1 MVKRILMTAI
11 LVAALLIGGMSCM
24 DINPFKPKKGG
35 ASAGALAYM
44 EEKYGEPFAYAKA
57 WASST
62 PQKRQILVSCESMPG
77 KEILVVIDIAG
88 KVESYRDNFMDVYF
102 RPQTTEFFSEIARK
116 YFDDFTIFVNDVRAP
131 SEVSISF
138 DTEFEE
144 YIKNEKHP
152 MIVNMDIADTNADS
166 VIEFLNELKT
176 LGLRFAFSIDI
187 LSVNEGYT
195 AIYFM
200 EHDEIYFNR
209 RK

>member
-1 MVKRILMTAI
+1 ME
-11 LVAALLIGGMSCM
+11 
-24 DINPFKPKKGG
+24 DNPFKGKKGG
-35 ASAGALAYM
+35 ANAGALAYM

-102 RPQTTEFFSEIARK
+102 LPQTTEFFSQIASK
-116 YFDDFTIFVNDVRAP
+116 YFDDFTIFVNDIRAP
-131 SEVSISF
+131 TEVSISC

-144 YIKNEKHP
+144 YITNENHP